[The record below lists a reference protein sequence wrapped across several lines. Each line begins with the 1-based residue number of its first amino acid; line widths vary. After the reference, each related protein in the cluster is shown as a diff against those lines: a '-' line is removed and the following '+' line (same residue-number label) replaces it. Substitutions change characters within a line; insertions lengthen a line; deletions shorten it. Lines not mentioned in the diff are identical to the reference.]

1 MGWALTLMAPLSRPA
16 LREELPV
23 AKEVM
28 SDWPVPL
35 EPWFHSWS
43 SWVGPGVGGE
53 DGKEGHSGKLCGGHH
68 VSTDSPLG

>member
-1 MGWALTLMAPLSRPA
+1 MAPLSRPA

-28 SDWPVPL
+28 ADWPVPL

-53 DGKEGHSGKLCGGHH
+53 DRKEATLGSS
-68 VSTDSPLG
+68 VEVTMSTDSPLG